1 MEQVPPEQIT
11 TILLQNFQHD
21 FDEILT
27 LIVKKLS
34 EFLILN
40 CLKVFEKSNC
50 LI

>member
-27 LIVKKLS
+27 LI
-34 EFLILN
+34 I
-40 CLKVFEKSNC
+40 C
-50 LI
+50 